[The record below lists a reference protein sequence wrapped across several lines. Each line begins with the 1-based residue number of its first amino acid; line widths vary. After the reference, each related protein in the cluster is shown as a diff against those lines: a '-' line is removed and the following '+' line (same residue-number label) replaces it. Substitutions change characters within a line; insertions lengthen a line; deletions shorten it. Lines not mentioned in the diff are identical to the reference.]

1 MRGEENNRLTRVLD
15 TRDNEMSDTA
25 EQGMTPA
32 QFHAHDGV
40 ADWRVTSWGAQACF
54 QATSLLEAARLVPA
68 IVAAGAEFAVE
79 PDVDLRVEAVI
90 VRVPYRGA
98 DRIPAGT
105 PRFASAVSRTA
116 ADHGLTAAPELIQT
130 VDIWVAQ
137 SEGVDTRPFW
147 MAALG
152 YDEMG
157 DTDAVDPLRRGP
169 SLSFGPLPKPGRG
182 RTHID
187 VSVPADRAQAR
198 VDAALAAGGR
208 LVDDSRA
215 PMWWTLA
222 SPDNHGID
230 IAAWT
235 DTFG

>member
-1 MRGEENNRLTRVLD
+1 
-15 TRDNEMSDTA
+15 MSESA
-25 EQGMTPA
+25 EQGITPA
-32 QFHAHDGV
+32 QFHKFDGV
-40 ADWRVTSWGAQACF
+40 EDWRVTSWGPQACF
-54 QATSLLEAARLVPA
+54 RASSLLEAARLVPA
-68 IVAAGAEFAVE
+68 IVAAGAEFAVD
-79 PDVDLRVEAVI
+79 PDVDLRREAVI
-90 VRVPYRGA
+90 VRVPYRGV
-98 DRIPAGT
+98 DRIPSGA
-105 PRFASAVSRTA
+105 PLFATAVSRA
-116 ADHGLTAAPELIQT
+116 AAELGVTAAPEWIQT

-187 VSVPADRAQAR
+187 VSVPADRAKAR
-198 VDAALAAGGR
+198 VDAAVAAGGR

-215 PMWWTLA
+215 PMWWTIA